1 MAIQRRCFFSFH
13 YDLDAWRA
21 SQVRNMGVVE
31 GDKPVSDNAWESIK
45 NGGDA
50 SIKRW
55 VNKQLAGKSC
65 TIVLI
70 GSQTANRE
78 WINYEIH
85 KSWDG
90 GKGLLGIYIHRLK
103 DQDGDQ
109 TSKGENPFSDFTVG
123 IVPLSDIVKAYDP
136 PGQDGS
142 YVYAHIK
149 NNLAQWVEEAIKIRK
164 EY

>member
-1 MAIQRRCFFSFH
+1 M
-13 YDLDAWRA
+13 
-21 SQVRNMGVVE
+21 E
-31 GDKPVSDNAWESIK
+31 GDKPVSDNDWESIK

-78 WINYEIH
+78 WIKYEIE
-85 KSWDG
+85 KSWND

-103 DQDGDQ
+103 DQNENQ

-123 IVPLSDIVKAYDP
+123 DFFLSDIVKAYDP
-136 PGQDGS
+136 PYQDSS
-142 YVYAHIK
+142 YVYGHIK
-149 NNLAQWVEEAIKIRK
+149 DNLAQWVEEAIKIRK
-164 EY
+164 